1 MGEYIEEEGFDEMM
15 CWITGHEMF
24 PDSSTIANELGNA
37 YVEVYYI
44 LMFFLF

>member
-1 MGEYIEEEGFDEMM
+1 MM

-37 YVEVYYI
+37 YVEVM
-44 LMFFLF
+44 LSLFLFYVILNSI